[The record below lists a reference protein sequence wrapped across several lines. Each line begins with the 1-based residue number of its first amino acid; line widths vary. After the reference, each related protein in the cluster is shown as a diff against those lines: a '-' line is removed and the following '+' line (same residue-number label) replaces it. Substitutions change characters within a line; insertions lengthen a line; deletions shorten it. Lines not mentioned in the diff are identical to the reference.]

1 LPLSTA
7 SVKPSLDVSFKD
19 GLLAIRSNKA
29 SLSEVLYA
37 VHQRTGADIAVPAGA
52 ERERVAADI
61 GPGPAAEV
69 LAHLLNGSRFNFL
82 ILNSASDARVL
93 DRVILSPRGDGEM
106 ARALAPVAA
115 DDTEVDEPTQPQAAA
130 ETAPPPSPA
139 PAPQLPPGTPPDT
152 NPQENDP
159 PD

>member
-1 LPLSTA
+1 
-7 SVKPSLDVSFKD
+7 
-19 GLLAIRSNKA
+19 
-29 SLSEVLYA
+29 
-37 VHQRTGADIAVPAGA
+37 VPAGA
-52 ERERVAADI
+52 EQERVAADI

-93 DRVILSPRGDGEM
+93 DRVILSPRGEGAM
-106 ARALAPVAA
+106 ARASAPVAA
-115 DDTEVDEPTQPQAAA
+115 DDTNADEPMQPPAAP
-130 ETAPPPSPA
+130 EPTPPPSPA
-139 PAPQLPPGTPPDT
+139 PAAGPQLPPGRPPDT